1 MYNPSHFKTD
11 DPASLHDLIQAHPLG
26 CLVTHSDSGLDANHL
41 PFELLQDEDGVLR
54 LIAHVARANPVWQQI
69 RDDSSVLV
77 IFRAEQAYI
86 SPNWYPSK
94 HENHEQVPT
103 WNYRVVHAHGRI
115 GVRDDEKFV
124 RGVVGRLTRRHEA
137 SNNAEA
143 PWKMSDAP
151 PDYLQRMLGAIVG
164 LEITVDRLEAKFKLS
179 QNKQQRDRLGAVQ
192 ALEQLGQLDLA
203 LSMRLP

>member
-1 MYNPSHFKTD
+1 MYNPDHFKID
-11 DPASLHDLIQAHPLG
+11 DPASLHALIQAHPLG

-54 LIAHVARANPVWQQI
+54 IAHVARANPVWQQI

-94 HENHEQVPT
+94 HESHEQVPT

-115 GVRDDEKFV
+115 SVRDDEKFV

-137 SNNAEA
+137 NNAEA

-203 LSMRLP
+203 RSMRQP